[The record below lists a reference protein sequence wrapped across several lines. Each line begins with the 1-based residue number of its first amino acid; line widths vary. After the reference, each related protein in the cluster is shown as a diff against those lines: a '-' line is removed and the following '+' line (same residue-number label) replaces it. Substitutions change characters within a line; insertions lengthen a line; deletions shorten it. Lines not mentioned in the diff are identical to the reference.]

1 MCSSVTQSET
11 VSQILSSILIVFL
24 PPQLLAIMLTV
35 PPPLGPKPRDIL
47 EQFYDNEENWKQT
60 STASSCDDFDN
71 YPSWLHWSPSKKNQI
86 NDFFADIPP
95 LPKVRKSRKAMIGAL
110 PVPDD
115 EDSSDDDEG
124 EEEEGAED
132 EDEDEEEEGAEEED
146 DEDPEAV
153 EAEADGNIYE
163 DEDDRAKDYDD
174 DPMSGLSGPSL
185 TSGSEYQ
192 PSR

>member
-1 MCSSVTQSET
+1 M
-11 VSQILSSILIVFL
+11 
-24 PPQLLAIMLTV
+24 
-35 PPPLGPKPRDIL
+35 
-47 EQFYDNEENWKQT
+47 
-60 STASSCDDFDN
+60 STAPSCDDFE
-71 YPSWLHWSPSKKNQI
+71 YCPSWLHWSPSKKNQI

-95 LPKVRKSRKAMIGAL
+95 LPKVRKAMIGYL
-110 PVPDD
+110 SVPGSSD
-115 EDSSDDDEG
+115 EDDSDDDEEKEEEGAEGEG
-124 EEEEGAED
+124 EEEEEAEG
-132 EDEDEEEEGAEEED
+132 EG

-153 EAEADGNIYE
+153 EAEADGDIYE

>member
-1 MCSSVTQSET
+1 M
-11 VSQILSSILIVFL
+11 
-24 PPQLLAIMLTV
+24 
-35 PPPLGPKPRDIL
+35 
-47 EQFYDNEENWKQT
+47 
-60 STASSCDDFDN
+60 STAPSCDDFDY

-86 NDFFADIPP
+86 NDLFADVPP
-95 LPKVRKSRKAMIGAL
+95 LRKVRKAMIVAMS
-110 PVPDD
+110 VPGSSD
-115 EDSSDDDEG
+115 EDNSDDDEEK
-124 EEEEGAED
+124 EEEWAEG
-132 EDEDEEEEGAEEED
+132 EG